1 MIVAAFS
8 TNSAGISQTIA
19 GVLCQVFPLVLG
31 FVIARHTALRLLPRC
46 FTFGEA
52 AFIAQGVSSVGICG
66 MAATVR
72 TWQVARSRWTFG
84 LEWSHQNS
92 VLTILVA
99 INVAMW
105 LTAGSIV
112 MLLLLTRRVASKTPA
127 VTKAVIVY
135 GWAILLLTSVFEPWI
150 SRLLGQNAAIWL
162 LENII
167 SDRTANYLCVYWM
180 VNLATIPLVQK
191 MQTHLQ
197 LEKIVIRKFFHALV
211 VTMFLPAILVRPDF
225 VGLSFTIATNIFV
238 LVEILRVDSVIPFGS
253 PIFNKFIDHF
263 ADDRDKGPIVLSH
276 TYLMVGCGIPLWAAT
291 VARLLP
297 RSAQGSPCGAI
308 QYLPQVRKTPSWP
321 RSWANFSLLQLYS
334 HRNAWANLHS
344 LCQPNTFLA
353 ARSAECWH

>member
-1 MIVAAFS
+1 MRSNVAEVVLHVCAVCICAHDLSGHGLIPEACALVSVGIGAAYAAISGTAGLGDRMVNWALPRDRADTGLIFGCCGFACLWASVLCQAPQSESARLQLWGGICNAGILLSGCLPIRTTSAAAMIVAAFS

-150 SRLLGQNAAIWL
+150 SRLLGV
-162 LENII
+162 
-167 SDRTANYLCVYWM
+167 SC
-180 VNLATIPLVQK
+180 
-191 MQTHLQ
+191 
-197 LEKIVIRKFFHALV
+197 
-211 VTMFLPAILVRPDF
+211 
-225 VGLSFTIATNIFV
+225 LS
-238 LVEILRVDSVIPFGS
+238 L
-253 PIFNKFIDHF
+253 
-263 ADDRDKGPIVLSH
+263 
-276 TYLMVGCGIPLWAAT
+276 
-291 VARLLP
+291 
-297 RSAQGSPCGAI
+297 GA
-308 QYLPQVRKTPSWP
+308 
-321 RSWANFSLLQLYS
+321 
-334 HRNAWANLHS
+334 
-344 LCQPNTFLA
+344 
-353 ARSAECWH
+353 